1 MNNIEKNQTIV
12 ISVRDIIWDLLAQ
25 WRALLLIALLMML
38 LVVGLKYTK
47 DIKVYNTAQQEKENE
62 AVANIPADQKIADI
76 LDTLPDDERAT
87 VEFMVKQDEWI
98 ETEKE
103 YLNKSILMNAN
114 PENQRTLLIDYFIS
128 DEDGSDAT
136 TTALYNAYID
146 HLWSEDIIEGIKS
159 AMGVDVE
166 NRYISELISS
176 YNGTSNINGADQNA
190 MFEVRVALPDGAD
203 AGAVE
208 KSITDVMTG
217 YSSELNSR
225 IAPHTIKLIG
235 SSETYFCNIGA
246 INNRNNILYSVNN
259 LTNNAKNLKTNLS
272 DAETAAIEGIKA
284 IKKEATNIDTSKEAD
299 DDGVEAQVPPK
310 PGFSKKYALLGFI
323 LGAMMYAFLYTLY
336 IILKGKITSSGQTE
350 YYTGS
355 RLLGEVYHVGE
366 HKGIRQLL
374 HSKLVDNIRYKGRLD
389 EDKQIAKASSSIE
402 SVCRHAGTDTIT
414 LFKLSGISN
423 GADVL
428 AKISDTIREKGF
440 SVDVKDVNED
450 SIEEDLLT
458 AGNAVCISGSDSKA
472 NDLLALA
479 GLMRDYDVNQLGN
492 IYIGAV

>member
-25 WRALLLIALLMML
+25 WKALLLIALLMML

-98 ETEKE
+98 ETEKD
-103 YLNKSILMNAN
+103 YLNNSILMNTT
-114 PENQRTLLIDYFIS
+114 PESQRTLLLDYFIS

-136 TTALYNAYID
+136 TTALYNAYLSY
-146 HLWSEDIIEGIKS
+146 LWNEEIIEGIKS
-159 AMGVDVE
+159 VIGGDVE
-166 NRYISELISS
+166 NRYISELISYS
-176 YNGTSNINGADQNA
+176 DRSGNINGTDRDAV
-190 MFEVRVALPDGAD
+190 FEVRVVLPDEAD
-203 AGAVE
+203 AAAVE
-208 KSITDVMTG
+208 KRITDVMMG

-235 SSETYFCNIGA
+235 SSETYFNNIGA

-259 LTNNAKNLKTNLS
+259 LTNNSKNLKTSLT
-272 DAETAAIEGIKA
+272 DAQKAAIEGITA
-284 IKKEATNIDTSKEAD
+284 IKKEAANIDAFTEAAD
-299 DDGVEAQVPPK
+299 DNAEAQAAPK

-323 LGAMMYAFLYTLY
+323 LGAMIYAFLYTLY

-355 RLLGEVYHVGE
+355 RLLGEVYHVSE

-402 SVCRHAGTDTIT
+402 SVCRHAGTDKIT
-414 LFKLSGISN
+414 MFKMSGIST

-428 AKISDTIREKGF
+428 DKISETIREKGIR
-440 SVDVKDVNED
+440 VDVKDVNED

-458 AGNAVCISGSDSKA
+458 AGNAVCISGSDSKV